1 MYYELYIDIFLI
13 VNIIIDYIVLSVL
26 KKVLN
31 LEGGKI
37 RRIAAA
43 VMGSALLCLYLVTDL
58 RFLKPAYLYNNRCD
72 YDIHFL

>member
-43 VMGSALLCLYLVTDL
+43 VREV
-58 RFLKPAYLYNNRCD
+58 RCCVC
-72 YDIHFL
+72 IWLQICVF

>member
-37 RRIAAA
+37 RRID
-43 VMGSALLCLYLVTDL
+43 VKIQFNVFQRNLFGIILVDEL
-58 RFLKPAYLYNNRCD
+58 QRFCYN
-72 YDIHFL
+72 L